1 MSQGPIPIDPR
12 LLGAVKRALGR
23 MPAVPYDLTQVKV
36 LDNFYSPV
44 DPYWDNVPE
53 GFVLT
58 PGEFSAIGRMEKLRQ
73 LSVVLSS
80 RDQTLDMGD
89 FSWLPRCKNLQHLD
103 LALTNFSDCALLLQL
118 PALKTV
124 RLPEREQLVHL
135 EALKTVCLPKGEQL
149 IPLEDLDALPQSV
162 KVRMD
167 LTPYPAVHETFK
179 TPPPP
184 KPKPEPSEKAKAIVA
199 EVKRRTAAPCWKLTL
214 QPEGTCGLLD
224 SKVGGLPYWD
234 PALPYPTDSQ
244 GNKMTLLAQLNFAQ
258 LGTEAPLPRAG
269 MLQFFI
275 GQDDEFGIDFDQPDR
290 QKNFRVVY
298 HPEPDPALTLEQIQ
312 ALELPTHVEADLCT
326 PVIREAAFTAE
337 KTVGYMGPGDCRFEA
352 LFREAVR
359 AVTGEDIGEKNE
371 YQYFDKA
378 DRDYFYDQLSAAGHR
393 LLGYPF
399 FTQYDPREPEGP
411 YDTLLFQLDSDMA
424 EDRKDLVLWGDCG
437 VGNFFIN
444 REDLLCRDF
453 SRILYN
459 WDCS

>member
-80 RDQTLDMGD
+80 RNQTLDMGD

-135 EALKTVCLPKGEQL
+135 EAL
-149 IPLEDLDALPQSV
+149 DALPQSV

-167 LTPYPAVHETFK
+167 LTPYPSVSETFK

-214 QPEGTCGLLD
+214 QPEGPCGLLD

-234 PALPYPTDSQ
+234 PALPYPVDSQ
-244 GNKMTLLAQLNFAQ
+244 GNQMTLLAQLNFAQ
-258 LGTEAPLPRAG
+258 LETEVPLPAQG
-269 MLQFFI
+269 LLQFFI
-275 GQDDEFGIDFDQPDR
+275 GQDDVFGIDFDQPDS
-290 QKNFRVVY
+290 QKDFRVVY
-298 HPEPDPALTLEQIQ
+298 HPEPDPALTLEQIR
-312 ALELPTHVEADLCT
+312 ALDLPIHVEADCCT
-326 PVIREAAFTAE
+326 PVFQEAVFTAE
-337 KTVGYMGPGDCRFEA
+337 KTVGYMGPEDGRFDA
-352 LFREAVR
+352 LFREVVR
-359 AVTGEDIGEKNE
+359 AVTGEDIGDKNE

-378 DRDYFYDQLSAAGHR
+378 DRDYFYDQLSTAGHR

-411 YDTLLFQLDSDMA
+411 YDTLLFQLDSDMI
-424 EDRKDLVLWGDCG
+424 DRKDLVLWGDCG

-444 REDLLCRDF
+444 REDLLRRDF

>member
-58 PGEFSAIGRMEKLRQ
+58 PGEFSAVGRMEKLRQ

-80 RDQTLDMGD
+80 RNQTLDMGD

-167 LTPYPAVHETFK
+167 LTPYPSVSETFK
-179 TPPPP
+179 TLPP
-184 KPKPEPSEKAKAIVA
+184 PKPEPSEKAKAIVA
-199 EVKRRTAAPCWKLTL
+199 EVKRRTETPCWKLTL
-214 QPEGTCGLLD
+214 HPEGSCGLLD

-234 PALPYPTDSQ
+234 PALPYPVDSQ
-244 GNKMTLLAQLNFAQ
+244 GNQMTLLAQLNFAQ
-258 LGTEAPLPRAG
+258 LGTEAPLPAQG
-269 MLQFFI
+269 LLQFFI
-275 GQDDEFGIDFDQPDR
+275 GQDDVFGIDFDQPDS
-290 QKNFRVVY
+290 QKDFRVVY
-298 HPEPDPALTLEQIQ
+298 HPEPDSALTLEQIQ

-359 AVTGEDIGEKNE
+359 AVTGEDIGDKNE

-378 DRDYFYDQLSAAGHR
+378 DRDYFYDQLSTAGHR

-444 REDLLCRDF
+444 REDLLRRDF

>member
-58 PGEFSAIGRMEKLRQ
+58 PGEFSTIGRMEKLRQ

-80 RDQTLDMGD
+80 RNQTLDMGD

-124 RLPEREQLVHL
+124 RLPGREQLAHL
-135 EALKTVCLPKGEQL
+135 EA
-149 IPLEDLDALPQSV
+149 LDALPQSV

-167 LTPYPAVHETFK
+167 LTPYPSVSETFK
-179 TPPPP
+179 TLPP
-184 KPKPEPSEKAKAIVA
+184 PKPEPSEKAKAIVA

-214 QPEGTCGLLD
+214 QPEGPCGLLD

-258 LGTEAPLPRAG
+258 LGTEDPLPRAG

-275 GQDDEFGIDFDQPDR
+275 GQDDGFGIDFDQPDR

-312 ALELPTHVEADLCT
+312 ALKLPTHVEADLCT

-359 AVTGEDIGEKNE
+359 AVTGEDIGDKNE
-371 YQYFDKA
+371 YQYFDGA
-378 DRDYFYDQLSAAGHR
+378 DRDYLYDQLSAAGHR

-411 YDTLLFQLDSDMA
+411 YDTLLFQLDSDMI
-424 EDRKDLVLWGDCG
+424 DRKDLVLWGDCG

-444 REDLLCRDF
+444 REDLLRRDF

>member
-1 MSQGPIPIDPR
+1 MLQTPIPMDPR

-103 LALTNFSDCALLLQL
+103 LAQTNLSDCALLFQL
-118 PALKTV
+118 PALKTA
-124 RLPEREQLVHL
+124 RLPKREQLIHV
-135 EALKTVCLPKGEQL
+135 EA
-149 IPLEDLDALPQSV
+149 LDALPQSV

-167 LTPYPAVHETFK
+167 LTPYPSAPETFK
-179 TPPPP
+179 APPPP
-184 KPKPEPSEKAKAIVA
+184 KPKPEPSGKARAIVD
-199 EVKRRTAAPCWKLTL
+199 EIKRRTAAPCWKLTL
-214 QPEGTCGLLD
+214 HPEGPCGLLD

-234 PALPYPTDSQ
+234 PGLPYPVDSQ
-244 GNKMTLLAQLNFAQ
+244 GNQMTLLAQLNFAQ
-258 LGTEAPLPRAG
+258 LGTEDPLPRAG
-269 MLQFFI
+269 VLQFFI
-275 GQDDEFGIDFDQPDR
+275 GQDDAFGIDYDQPDR

-298 HPEPDPALTLEQIQ
+298 HPELDPVLTLEQIQ

-337 KTVGYMGPGDCRFEA
+337 KTVGYMGPENSRFDA
-352 LFREAVR
+352 LFREAVQ
-359 AVTGEDIGEKNE
+359 AVTGEDIGDKHE
-371 YQYFDKA
+371 YQYFDGA
-378 DRDYFYDQLSAAGHR
+378 DRDYLYDQLSAAGHR

-424 EDRKDLVLWGDCG
+424 DDRHDLVLWGDCG

-444 REDLLCRDF
+444 REDLLRRDF

>member
-80 RDQTLDMGD
+80 RNQTLDMGD

-135 EALKTVCLPKGEQL
+135 EA
-149 IPLEDLDALPQSV
+149 LDALPQSV

-214 QPEGTCGLLD
+214 HPEGPRGLLD

-258 LGTEAPLPRAG
+258 LGTENPLPRAG

-275 GQDDEFGIDFDQPDR
+275 GQDDGFGIDFDQPDR

-312 ALELPTHVEADLCT
+312 VLKLPTHVEADLCT

-337 KTVGYMGPGDCRFEA
+337 KTVGYMGPGNCRFDA
-352 LFREAVR
+352 LFREVVR
-359 AVTGEDIGEKNE
+359 AVTGEDIGEQNA

-444 REDLLCRDF
+444 REDLLRRDF

>member
-80 RDQTLDMGD
+80 RNQTLDMGD
-89 FSWLPRCKNLQHLD
+89 FTWLPRCKNLQHLD

-167 LTPYPAVHETFK
+167 LTPYPSVSETFK

-199 EVKRRTAAPCWKLTL
+199 EVKRRTETPCWKLTL
-214 QPEGTCGLLD
+214 QPEGPCGLLD

-234 PALPYPTDSQ
+234 PALPYPVDSQ
-244 GNKMTLLAQLNFAQ
+244 GNQMTLLAQLNFAQ
-258 LGTEAPLPRAG
+258 LGTEAPLPAQG
-269 MLQFFI
+269 LLQFFI
-275 GQDDEFGIDFDQPDR
+275 GQDDVFGIDFDQPDR

-298 HPEPDPALTLEQIQ
+298 HPEPDPALTLEQIR
-312 ALELPTHVEADLCT
+312 ALDLPTHVEADCCT
-326 PVIREAAFTAE
+326 PVFQEAVFTAE
-337 KTVGYMGPGDCRFEA
+337 KTVGYMGPEDGRFDA
-352 LFREAVR
+352 LFREVVR
-359 AVTGEDIGEKNE
+359 AVTGEDIGDKNE

-378 DRDYFYDQLSAAGHR
+378 DRDYFYDQLSTAGHR

-399 FTQYDPREPEGP
+399 FTQYDPREPDSP
-411 YDTLLFQLDSDMA
+411 YDTLLFQLDSDMI
-424 EDRKDLVLWGDCG
+424 DRKDLVLWGDCG
-437 VGNFFIN
+437 VGNFVIN
-444 REDLLCRDF
+444 REDLLRRDF

>member
-58 PGEFSAIGRMEKLRQ
+58 PGEFSTIGRMEKLRQ

-80 RDQTLDMGD
+80 RNQTLDMGD

-124 RLPEREQLVHL
+124 RLPGREQLVHL
-135 EALKTVCLPKGEQL
+135 EA
-149 IPLEDLDALPQSV
+149 LDALPQSV

-258 LGTEAPLPRAG
+258 LGTEDPLPRAG

-275 GQDDEFGIDFDQPDR
+275 GQDDGFGIDFDQPDR

-352 LFREAVR
+352 LFRETVR
-359 AVTGEDIGEKNE
+359 AVTGEDIGDKNE

-399 FTQYDPREPEGP
+399 FTQYDPREPESPYVPAGLGYGGGP
-411 YDTLLFQLDSDMA
+411 EGPGPLGGLRRGELLHQPGGPAAPGLQPDFVQLGLQLNQ
-424 EDRKDLVLWGDCG
+424 RKTRGDAPTK
-437 VGNFFIN
+437 NK
-444 REDLLCRDF
+444 R
-453 SRILYN
+453 
-459 WDCS
+459 

>member
-44 DPYWDNVPE
+44 APYWDNVPE

-80 RDQTLDMGD
+80 RNQTLDMGD

-103 LALTNFSDCALLLQL
+103 LALTNFSDCAQLLQL

-124 RLPEREQLVHL
+124 RLPGREQLAHL
-135 EALKTVCLPKGEQL
+135 EA
-149 IPLEDLDALPQSV
+149 LDALPQSV

-167 LTPYPAVHETFK
+167 LTPYPSVSETFK

-199 EVKRRTAAPCWKLTL
+199 EVKRRTETPCWKLTL
-214 QPEGTCGLLD
+214 QPEGPCGLLD

-258 LGTEAPLPRAG
+258 LGTEAPLPAQG
-269 MLQFFI
+269 LLQFFI
-275 GQDDEFGIDFDQPDR
+275 GQDDVFGIDFDQPDR

-359 AVTGEDIGEKNE
+359 AVTGEDIGDKNE

-378 DRDYFYDQLSAAGHR
+378 DRDYFYDQLNNTGHR

-444 REDLLCRDF
+444 REDLLRRDF

>member
-80 RDQTLDMGD
+80 RNQTLDMGD

-124 RLPEREQLVHL
+124 RLPGREQLVHL
-135 EALKTVCLPKGEQL
+135 EA
-149 IPLEDLDALPQSV
+149 LDALPQSV

-167 LTPYPAVHETFK
+167 LTPYPSVSETFK

-214 QPEGTCGLLD
+214 QPEGPCGLLD

-359 AVTGEDIGEKNE
+359 AVTGEDIGDKNE

-378 DRDYFYDQLSAAGHR
+378 DRDYFYDQLSTAGHR

-444 REDLLCRDF
+444 REDLLRRDF

>member
-80 RDQTLDMGD
+80 RNQTLDMGD
-89 FSWLPRCKNLQHLD
+89 FSWLPQCKNLQHLD

-124 RLPEREQLVHL
+124 RLPGREQLVHL
-135 EALKTVCLPKGEQL
+135 EA
-149 IPLEDLDALPQSV
+149 LDALPQSV

-199 EVKRRTAAPCWKLTL
+199 EVKRRTETPCWKLTL
-214 QPEGTCGLLD
+214 QPEGPCGLLD

-275 GQDDEFGIDFDQPDR
+275 GQDDGFGIDFDQPDR
-290 QKNFRVVY
+290 QKDFRVVY
-298 HPEPDPALTLEQIQ
+298 HPEPDPALTLEQIR
-312 ALELPTHVEADLCT
+312 ALDLPTHVEADCCT
-326 PVIREAAFTAE
+326 PVFQEAVFTAE
-337 KTVGYMGPGDCRFEA
+337 KTVGYMGPEDGRFEA

-359 AVTGEDIGEKNE
+359 AVTGEDIGEQNA
-371 YQYFDKA
+371 YQYLGDA
-378 DRDYFYDQLSAAGHR
+378 DCRCLNDQLNNTGHR

-399 FTQYDPREPEGP
+399 FTQYDPREPDSP
-411 YDTLLFQLDSDMA
+411 YDTLLFQLDSDMI
-424 EDRKDLVLWGDCG
+424 DRKDLVLWGDCG

-444 REDLLCRDF
+444 REDLLRRDF

>member
-53 GFVLT
+53 GFVLI

-80 RDQTLDMGD
+80 RDQILDMGD
-89 FSWLPRCKNLQHLD
+89 FTWLPRCKNLQHLD

-135 EALKTVCLPKGEQL
+135 EAL
-149 IPLEDLDALPQSV
+149 DALPQSV

-167 LTPYPAVHETFK
+167 LTPYPSVSETFK
-179 TPPPP
+179 TPPP
-184 KPKPEPSEKAKAIVA
+184 PKPEPSEKAKAIVA

-214 QPEGTCGLLD
+214 QPEGPCGLLD

-258 LGTEAPLPRAG
+258 LGTEAPLPAQG
-269 MLQFFI
+269 LLQFFI
-275 GQDDEFGIDFDQPDR
+275 GQDDVFGIDFDQPDR

-312 ALELPTHVEADLCT
+312 TLKLPTHVEADLCT
-326 PVIREAAFTAE
+326 PVIREAAFIAE
-337 KTVGYMGPGDCRFEA
+337 KTMGYMGPGDCRFEA
-352 LFREAVR
+352 PFREAVR

-371 YQYFDKA
+371 YQYFDRA
-378 DRDYFYDQLSAAGHR
+378 DRDYFYDQLSTAGHR

-444 REDLLCRDF
+444 REDLLRRDF

>member
-58 PGEFSAIGRMEKLRQ
+58 PGDFSALGRMTRLRR
-73 LSVVLSS
+73 LTVVTALGAGP
-80 RDQTLDMGD
+80 LDMGD

-124 RLPEREQLVHL
+124 RLPGREQLAHL
-135 EALKTVCLPKGEQL
+135 EA
-149 IPLEDLDALPQSV
+149 LDALPQSV

-184 KPKPEPSEKAKAIVA
+184 KPKPEPSAKVKAIVA

-214 QPEGTCGLLD
+214 QPEGPCGLLD

-258 LGTEAPLPRAG
+258 LGTEDPLPRAG

-275 GQDDEFGIDFDQPDR
+275 GQDDVFGIDFDQPDS
-290 QKNFRVVY
+290 QKDFRVVY

-359 AVTGEDIGEKNE
+359 AVTGEDIGDKNE

-378 DRDYFYDQLSAAGHR
+378 DRDYFYDQLSTAGHR

-444 REDLLCRDF
+444 REDLLRRDF

>member
-80 RDQTLDMGD
+80 RNQTLDMGD
-89 FSWLPRCKNLQHLD
+89 FSWLPQCKNLQHLD

-124 RLPEREQLVHL
+124 RLPGREQLVHL
-135 EALKTVCLPKGEQL
+135 EA
-149 IPLEDLDALPQSV
+149 LDALPQSV

-214 QPEGTCGLLD
+214 HPEGPCGLLD

-258 LGTEAPLPRAG
+258 LGTEAPLPAQG
-269 MLQFFI
+269 LLQFFI
-275 GQDDEFGIDFDQPDR
+275 GQDDVFGIDFDQPDS
-290 QKNFRVVY
+290 QKDFRVVY
-298 HPEPDPALTLEQIQ
+298 HPEPDPALTLEQIR
-312 ALELPTHVEADLCT
+312 ALDLPTHVEADCCT
-326 PVIREAAFTAE
+326 PVFQEAVFTAE
-337 KTVGYMGPGDCRFEA
+337 KTVGYMGPEDGRFEA

-359 AVTGEDIGEKNE
+359 AVTGEDIGEQNA
-371 YQYFDKA
+371 YQYLGDA
-378 DRDYFYDQLSAAGHR
+378 DCRCLNDQLNNTGHR

-399 FTQYDPREPEGP
+399 FTQYDPREPDSP
-411 YDTLLFQLDSDMA
+411 YDTLLFQLDSDMI
-424 EDRKDLVLWGDCG
+424 DRKDLVLWGDCG

-444 REDLLCRDF
+444 REDLLRRDF

>member
-1 MSQGPIPIDPR
+1 MPQTPIPMDPR

-53 GFVLT
+53 CFAIVRGD
-58 PGEFSAIGRMEKLRQ
+58 FSAIGRMEKLRQ

-118 PALKTV
+118 PALKTL

-135 EALKTVCLPKGEQL
+135 EALETVCLPKGEQL
-149 IPLEDLDALPQSV
+149 IPLESLDALPQSV
-162 KVRMD
+162 KVRMG
-167 LTPYPAVHETFK
+167 LTPYPSAPETFK
-179 TPPPP
+179 APPPP
-184 KPKPEPSEKAKAIVA
+184 KPKPEPSEKARAIVD
-199 EVKRRTAAPCWKLTL
+199 EVKRRTAAPCWRLTL
-214 QPEGTCGLLD
+214 HPEGPCGLLD
-224 SKVGGLPYWD
+224 SKIGGLPYWD
-234 PALPYPTDSQ
+234 LDLPYPVDSQ
-244 GNKMTLLAQLNFAQ
+244 GNQMTLLAQLNFAQ
-258 LGTEAPLPRAG
+258 LGTGDPLPRAG

-275 GQDDEFGIDFDQPDR
+275 GQDDAFGIDYDEPDR

-312 ALELPTHVEADLCT
+312 SLELPTHVEADLCT

-337 KTVGYMGPGDCRFEA
+337 KTVGYMGPGDCRFDA
-352 LFREAVR
+352 LFREVVQ
-359 AVTGEDIGEKNE
+359 AVTGEDIGDRHE
-371 YQYFDKA
+371 YQYFDGA
-378 DRDYFYDQLSAAGHR
+378 DRDYLYDQLSAAGHR
-393 LLGYPF
+393 LLGYPS

-424 EDRKDLVLWGDCG
+424 DDRSDLVLWGDCG

-444 REDLLCRDF
+444 GEDLLRRDF

>member
-44 DPYWDNVPE
+44 APYWDNVPE
-53 GFVLT
+53 GFVLI

-80 RDQTLDMGD
+80 RDQILDMGD
-89 FSWLPRCKNLQHLD
+89 FTWLPRCKNLQHLD

-124 RLPEREQLVHL
+124 RLPGREQLVHL
-135 EALKTVCLPKGEQL
+135 EA
-149 IPLEDLDALPQSV
+149 LDALPQSV

-167 LTPYPAVHETFK
+167 LTPYPSVSETFK

-214 QPEGTCGLLD
+214 QPEGPCGLLD

-234 PALPYPTDSQ
+234 PALPYPVDSQ
-244 GNKMTLLAQLNFAQ
+244 GNQMTLLAQLNFAQ
-258 LGTEAPLPRAG
+258 LGTEAPLPAQG
-269 MLQFFI
+269 LLQFFI
-275 GQDDEFGIDFDQPDR
+275 GQDDVFGIDFDQPDS
-290 QKNFRVVY
+290 QKDFRVVY

-312 ALELPTHVEADLCT
+312 ALDLPTHVEADCCT
-326 PVIREAAFTAE
+326 PVFQEAVFTAE
-337 KTVGYMGPGDCRFEA
+337 KTVGYMGPEDGRFDA
-352 LFREAVR
+352 LFREVVR
-359 AVTGEDIGEKNE
+359 AVTGEDIGEQNA
-371 YQYFDKA
+371 YQYLGDA
-378 DRDYFYDQLSAAGHR
+378 DCRCLNDQLNNTGHR

-399 FTQYDPREPEGP
+399 FTQYDPREPDSP
-411 YDTLLFQLDSDMA
+411 YDTLLFQLDSDMI
-424 EDRKDLVLWGDCG
+424 DRKDLVLWGDCG

-444 REDLLCRDF
+444 REDLLRRDF

>member
-80 RDQTLDMGD
+80 RNQTLDMGD
-89 FSWLPRCKNLQHLD
+89 FSWLPQCKNLQHLD

-124 RLPEREQLVHL
+124 RLPGREQLVHL
-135 EALKTVCLPKGEQL
+135 EA
-149 IPLEDLDALPQSV
+149 LDALPQSV

-214 QPEGTCGLLD
+214 HPEGPCGLLD

-258 LGTEAPLPRAG
+258 LGTEAPLPAQG
-269 MLQFFI
+269 LLQFFI
-275 GQDDEFGIDFDQPDR
+275 GQDDVFGIDFDQPDS
-290 QKNFRVVY
+290 QKDFRVVY

-326 PVIREAAFTAE
+326 PVIREAAFIAE

-359 AVTGEDIGEKNE
+359 AVTGEDIGDKNE

-378 DRDYFYDQLSAAGHR
+378 DRDYFYDQLSTAGHR

-444 REDLLCRDF
+444 REDLLRRDF

>member
-1 MSQGPIPIDPR
+1 MSQGPISIDPR

-80 RDQTLDMGD
+80 RNQTLDMGD
-89 FSWLPRCKNLQHLD
+89 FTWLSRCKNLQHLD

-124 RLPEREQLVHL
+124 RLPEREQLAHL
-135 EALKTVCLPKGEQL
+135 EA
-149 IPLEDLDALPQSV
+149 LDALPQSV

-214 QPEGTCGLLD
+214 QPEGPCGLLD

-258 LGTEAPLPRAG
+258 LGTEDPLPAQG
-269 MLQFFI
+269 LLQFFI
-275 GQDDEFGIDFDQPDR
+275 GQDDVFGIDFDQPDS
-290 QKNFRVVY
+290 QKDFRVVY

-359 AVTGEDIGEKNE
+359 AVTGEDIGDKNE

-411 YDTLLFQLDSDMA
+411 YDTLLFQLDSDMI
-424 EDRKDLVLWGDCG
+424 DRKDLVLWGDCG

-444 REDLLCRDF
+444 REDLLRRDF
-453 SRILYN
+453 RRVLYN
-459 WDCS
+459 WDCC

>member
-1 MSQGPIPIDPR
+1 MFQDPIPMDPR
-12 LLGAVKRALGR
+12 LLGAVKRALRR
-23 MPAVPYDLTQVKV
+23 MPAVPYDLMQVKA

-58 PGEFSAIGRMEKLRQ
+58 PGDFSALGRMTRLRR
-73 LSVVLSS
+73 LTVVTALGAGP
-80 RDQTLDMGD
+80 LDMGD

-124 RLPEREQLVHL
+124 RLPGREQLVHL
-135 EALKTVCLPKGEQL
+135 EAL
-149 IPLEDLDALPQSV
+149 DALPQWV

-167 LTPYPAVHETFK
+167 LTPFPSAPEAFK
-179 TPPPP
+179 APPPP

-199 EVKRRTAAPCWKLTL
+199 AVKRRTAAPCWKLTL
-214 QPEGTCGLLD
+214 HPEGPRGLLD

-234 PALPYPTDSQ
+234 PALPYPVDSQ
-244 GNKMTLLAQLNFAQ
+244 GNQMSLLAQLNFAQ
-258 LGTEAPLPRAG
+258 LGTEDPLPRAG

-275 GQDDEFGIDFDQPDR
+275 GQDDGFGIDFDQPDR

-298 HPEPDPALTLEQIQ
+298 HSDPDPALTLDQIQ
-312 ALELPTHVEADLCT
+312 ALDLPTHVEADLCT

-337 KTVGYMGPGDCRFEA
+337 KTVGYMGPGNCRFDA
-352 LFREAVR
+352 LFREVVR
-359 AVTGEDIGEKNE
+359 AVTGEDIGEQNA

-399 FTQYDPREPEGP
+399 FTQYDPREPDSP
-411 YDTLLFQLDSDMA
+411 YDTLLFQLDSDMT

-444 REDLLCRDF
+444 REDLLRRDF

-459 WDCS
+459 WDCG

>member
-58 PGEFSAIGRMEKLRQ
+58 PGEFSAVGRMEKLRQ

-80 RDQTLDMGD
+80 SNQTLDMGD

-124 RLPEREQLVHL
+124 RLPGREQLVHL
-135 EALKTVCLPKGEQL
+135 EA
-149 IPLEDLDALPQSV
+149 LDALPQSV

-167 LTPYPAVHETFK
+167 LTPYPTVHETFK

-214 QPEGTCGLLD
+214 QPEGPCGLLD

-258 LGTEAPLPRAG
+258 LGTEAPLPAQG
-269 MLQFFI
+269 LLQFFI
-275 GQDDEFGIDFDQPDR
+275 GQDDVFGIDFDQPDR

-298 HPEPDPALTLEQIQ
+298 HPEPDSALTLEQIQ
-312 ALELPTHVEADLCT
+312 ALKLPTHVEADLCT

-352 LFREAVR
+352 LFRETVR
-359 AVTGEDIGEKNE
+359 AVTGEDIGGKNE

-459 WDCS
+459 WDCC

>member
-80 RDQTLDMGD
+80 RNQTLDMGD

-124 RLPEREQLVHL
+124 RLPGREQLVHW
-135 EALKTVCLPKGEQL
+135 EA
-149 IPLEDLDALPQSV
+149 LDALPQSV

-167 LTPYPAVHETFK
+167 LTSYPSVSETFK

-214 QPEGTCGLLD
+214 QPEGPCGLLD

-258 LGTEAPLPRAG
+258 LGTEEPLPRAG

-275 GQDDEFGIDFDQPDR
+275 GQDDGFGIDFDQPDR

-298 HPEPDPALTLEQIQ
+298 HPEPNPALTLEQIR
-312 ALELPTHVEADLCT
+312 ALDLPTHVEADLCT

-411 YDTLLFQLDSDMA
+411 YDTLLFQLDSDMI
-424 EDRKDLVLWGDCG
+424 DRKDLVLWGDCG

>member
-80 RDQTLDMGD
+80 RNQTLDMGD

-124 RLPEREQLVHL
+124 RLPGREQLVHW
-135 EALKTVCLPKGEQL
+135 EA
-149 IPLEDLDALPQSV
+149 LDALPQSV

-167 LTPYPAVHETFK
+167 LTSYPSVSETFK

-214 QPEGTCGLLD
+214 QPEGPCGLLD

-258 LGTEAPLPRAG
+258 LGTEDPLPRAG

-275 GQDDEFGIDFDQPDR
+275 GQDDVFGIDFDQPDR

-326 PVIREAAFTAE
+326 PVIREAAFIAE

-378 DRDYFYDQLSAAGHR
+378 DRDYFYDQLSTAGHR

>member
-53 GFVLT
+53 GFVLI

-80 RDQTLDMGD
+80 RNQTLDMGD

-103 LALTNFSDCALLLQL
+103 LALTNFSDCAQLLQL

-124 RLPEREQLVHL
+124 RLPEREQLAHL
-135 EALKTVCLPKGEQL
+135 EA
-149 IPLEDLDALPQSV
+149 LDALPQSV

-167 LTPYPAVHETFK
+167 LTPYPSVSETFK

-214 QPEGTCGLLD
+214 QPEGPCGLLD

-258 LGTEAPLPRAG
+258 LGTEDPLPAQG
-269 MLQFFI
+269 LLQFFI
-275 GQDDEFGIDFDQPDR
+275 GQDDVFGIDFDQPDS
-290 QKNFRVVY
+290 QKDFRVVY

-359 AVTGEDIGEKNE
+359 AVTGEDIGEKNA

-459 WDCS
+459 WDCC

>member
-53 GFVLT
+53 GFVLI

-80 RDQTLDMGD
+80 RDQILDMGD
-89 FSWLPRCKNLQHLD
+89 FTWLPRCKNLQHLD
-103 LALTNFSDCALLLQL
+103 LALTNFSDCAQLLQL

-124 RLPEREQLVHL
+124 RLPEREQLAHL
-135 EALKTVCLPKGEQL
+135 EA
-149 IPLEDLDALPQSV
+149 LDALPQSV

-167 LTPYPAVHETFK
+167 LTPYPSVSETFK

-214 QPEGTCGLLD
+214 HPEGPCGLLD

-244 GNKMTLLAQLNFAQ
+244 GNKTTLLAQLNFAQ
-258 LGTEAPLPRAG
+258 LGTEDPLPRAG
-269 MLQFFI
+269 ILQFFI
-275 GQDDEFGIDFDQPDR
+275 GQDDGFGIDFDQPDR

-298 HPEPDPALTLEQIQ
+298 HPEPDSALTLEQIQ
-312 ALELPTHVEADLCT
+312 ALKLPTHVEADLCT

-352 LFREAVR
+352 PFREAVR
-359 AVTGEDIGEKNE
+359 AVTREDIGDKNE

-378 DRDYFYDQLSAAGHR
+378 DRDYFYDQLNNTGHR

-399 FTQYDPREPEGP
+399 FTQYDPREPDSP
-411 YDTLLFQLDSDMA
+411 YDTLLFQLDSDMI
-424 EDRKDLVLWGDCG
+424 DRKDLVLWGDCG

-444 REDLLCRDF
+444 REDLLRRDF

>member
-124 RLPEREQLVHL
+124 RLPGREQLVHL
-135 EALKTVCLPKGEQL
+135 EA
-149 IPLEDLDALPQSV
+149 LDALPQSV

-167 LTPYPAVHETFK
+167 LTPYPSAPETFK

-184 KPKPEPSEKAKAIVA
+184 KPKPEPSAKVKAIVA
-199 EVKRRTAAPCWKLTL
+199 EVKRRTETPCWKLTL
-214 QPEGTCGLLD
+214 QPEGPCGLLD

-258 LGTEAPLPRAG
+258 LGTEAPLPAQG
-269 MLQFFI
+269 LLQFFI
-275 GQDDEFGIDFDQPDR
+275 GQDDVFGIDFDQPDS
-290 QKNFRVVY
+290 QKDFRVVY

-312 ALELPTHVEADLCT
+312 ALDLPTHVEADCCT
-326 PVIREAAFTAE
+326 PVFQEAVFTAE
-337 KTVGYMGPGDCRFEA
+337 KTVGYMGPEDGRFDA
-352 LFREAVR
+352 LFREVVR
-359 AVTGEDIGEKNE
+359 AVTGEDIGEQNA
-371 YQYFDKA
+371 YQYLGDA
-378 DRDYFYDQLSAAGHR
+378 DCRCLNDQLNNTGHR

-399 FTQYDPREPEGP
+399 FTQYDPREPDSP

-444 REDLLCRDF
+444 REDLLRRDF

>member
-80 RDQTLDMGD
+80 RNQTLDMGD

-124 RLPEREQLVHL
+124 RLPGREQLAHL
-135 EALKTVCLPKGEQL
+135 EA
-149 IPLEDLDALPQSV
+149 LDALPQSV

-167 LTPYPAVHETFK
+167 LTPYPSVSETFK
-179 TPPPP
+179 TPPP
-184 KPKPEPSEKAKAIVA
+184 PKPEPSEKAKAIVA
-199 EVKRRTAAPCWKLTL
+199 EVKRRTETPCWKLTL
-214 QPEGTCGLLD
+214 QPEGPCGLLD

-258 LGTEAPLPRAG
+258 LGTENPLPRAG

-275 GQDDEFGIDFDQPDR
+275 GQDDGFGIDFDQPDR

-359 AVTGEDIGEKNE
+359 AVTGEDIGDKNE

-378 DRDYFYDQLSAAGHR
+378 DRDYFYDQLSTAGHR

-424 EDRKDLVLWGDCG
+424 EDRKDLVLWGTAAWGTSSSTGRTCCAG
-437 VGNFFIN
+437 TSAGFCTTGTAVKSTKNK
-444 REDLLCRDF
+444 R
-453 SRILYN
+453 
-459 WDCS
+459 

>member
-80 RDQTLDMGD
+80 RNQTLDMGD
-89 FSWLPRCKNLQHLD
+89 FSWLPRCKNIQHLD

-135 EALKTVCLPKGEQL
+135 EAL
-149 IPLEDLDALPQSV
+149 DALPQSV

-184 KPKPEPSEKAKAIVA
+184 KPKPEPSAKVKAIVA
-199 EVKRRTAAPCWKLTL
+199 EVKRRTETPCWKLTL
-214 QPEGTCGLLD
+214 QPEGPCGLLD
-224 SKVGGLPYWD
+224 SKVGGMPYWD

-258 LGTEAPLPRAG
+258 LGTEDPLPRAG

-275 GQDDEFGIDFDQPDR
+275 GQDDGFGIDFDQPDR

-298 HPEPDPALTLEQIQ
+298 HPEPDPALTLEQIR
-312 ALELPTHVEADLCT
+312 ALDLPTHVEADCCT
-326 PVIREAAFTAE
+326 PVFQEAVFTAE

-352 LFREAVR
+352 LFREVVR
-359 AVTGEDIGEKNE
+359 AVTGEDIGEQNA
-371 YQYFDKA
+371 YQYLGDA
-378 DRDYFYDQLSAAGHR
+378 DCRCLNDQLNNTGHR

-444 REDLLCRDF
+444 REDLLRRDF

>member
-80 RDQTLDMGD
+80 RNQTLDMGD

-124 RLPEREQLVHL
+124 RLPEREQLAHL
-135 EALKTVCLPKGEQL
+135 EA
-149 IPLEDLDALPQSV
+149 LDALPQSV

-167 LTPYPAVHETFK
+167 LTPYPSVSETFK

-214 QPEGTCGLLD
+214 QPEGPCGLLD

-258 LGTEAPLPRAG
+258 LGTEAPLPAQG
-269 MLQFFI
+269 LLQFFI
-275 GQDDEFGIDFDQPDR
+275 GQDDVFGIDFDQPDR

-298 HPEPDPALTLEQIQ
+298 HPEPNPAVTLEQIR
-312 ALELPTHVEADLCT
+312 ALDLPTHVEADLCT
-326 PVIREAAFTAE
+326 PVIREAAFIAE

-359 AVTGEDIGEKNE
+359 AITGEDIGDKNE

-378 DRDYFYDQLSAAGHR
+378 DRDYFYDQLSTAGHR

-444 REDLLCRDF
+444 REDLLRRDF

>member
-1 MSQGPIPIDPR
+1 
-12 LLGAVKRALGR
+12 
-23 MPAVPYDLTQVKV
+23 
-36 LDNFYSPV
+36 
-44 DPYWDNVPE
+44 
-53 GFVLT
+53 
-58 PGEFSAIGRMEKLRQ
+58 
-73 LSVVLSS
+73 
-80 RDQTLDMGD
+80 MGD

-124 RLPEREQLVHL
+124 RLPGREQLAHL
-135 EALKTVCLPKGEQL
+135 EA
-149 IPLEDLDALPQSV
+149 LDALPQSV

-167 LTPYPAVHETFK
+167 LTPYPSVSETFK

-199 EVKRRTAAPCWKLTL
+199 EVKRRTETPCWKLTFH
-214 QPEGTCGLLD
+214 PEGPCGLLD

-258 LGTEAPLPRAG
+258 LGTEDPLPRAG

-275 GQDDEFGIDFDQPDR
+275 GQDDGFGIDFDQPDR

-337 KTVGYMGPGDCRFEA
+337 KTVGYMGPGDGRFEA

-359 AVTGEDIGEKNE
+359 AVTGEDIGDKNE

-444 REDLLCRDF
+444 REDLLRRDF

>member
-89 FSWLPRCKNLQHLD
+89 FTWLPRCKNLQHLD

-124 RLPEREQLVHL
+124 RLPEREQLAHL
-135 EALKTVCLPKGEQL
+135 EA
-149 IPLEDLDALPQSV
+149 LDALPQSV
-162 KVRMD
+162 KVRID
-167 LTPYPAVHETFK
+167 LTPYPSAPETFK

-214 QPEGTCGLLD
+214 QPEGLCGLLD
-224 SKVGGLPYWD
+224 SKVGG
-234 PALPYPTDSQ
+234 LPYPTDSQ

-258 LGTEAPLPRAG
+258 LGTEDPLPRAG

-275 GQDDEFGIDFDQPDR
+275 GQDDGFGIDFDQPDR

-359 AVTGEDIGEKNE
+359 AVTGEDIGDKNE

-378 DRDYFYDQLSAAGHR
+378 DRDYFYDQLSTAGHR

-399 FTQYDPREPEGP
+399 FTQYDPREPDSP
-411 YDTLLFQLDSDMA
+411 YDTLLFQLDSDMI
-424 EDRKDLVLWGDCG
+424 DRKDLVLWGDCG

-444 REDLLCRDF
+444 REDLLRRDF

>member
-1 MSQGPIPIDPR
+1 M
-12 LLGAVKRALGR
+12 LKRALGR

-53 GFVLT
+53 CFAIVRGD
-58 PGEFSAIGRMEKLRQ
+58 FSAIGRMEKLRQ

-118 PALKTV
+118 PALKTL

-135 EALKTVCLPKGEQL
+135 EALETVCLPKGEQL
-149 IPLEDLDALPQSV
+149 IPLEALDALPQSV
-162 KVRMD
+162 KVRMG
-167 LTPYPAVHETFK
+167 LTPYPSAPETFK
-179 TPPPP
+179 APPPP
-184 KPKPEPSEKAKAIVA
+184 KPKPEPSGKARAIVD
-199 EVKRRTAAPCWKLTL
+199 EVKRRTAAPCWRLTL
-214 QPEGTCGLLD
+214 HPEGPCGLLD

-234 PALPYPTDSQ
+234 PALPYPVDSQ
-244 GNKMTLLAQLNFAQ
+244 GNQMTLLAQLNFAQ
-258 LGTEAPLPRAG
+258 LETEGPLPRAG

-275 GQDDEFGIDFDQPDR
+275 GQDDAFGIDYDEPDR

-337 KTVGYMGPGDCRFEA
+337 KTVGYMGPGDCRFDA

-359 AVTGEDIGEKNE
+359 AVTGEDIGDKHE
-371 YQYFDKA
+371 YQYFDGA
-378 DRDYFYDQLSAAGHR
+378 DRDYLYDQLSAAGHR
-393 LLGYPF
+393 LLGYPS

-424 EDRKDLVLWGDCG
+424 DDRHDLVLWGDCG

-444 REDLLCRDF
+444 REDLLRRDF

>member
-80 RDQTLDMGD
+80 RNQTLDMGD

-124 RLPEREQLVHL
+124 RLPEREQLAHL
-135 EALKTVCLPKGEQL
+135 EA
-149 IPLEDLDALPQSV
+149 LDALPQSV
-162 KVRMD
+162 KVRID
-167 LTPYPAVHETFK
+167 LTPYPSAPETFK

-184 KPKPEPSEKAKAIVA
+184 KPKPEPSAKVKAIVA

-214 QPEGTCGLLD
+214 HPEGPCGLLD

-234 PALPYPTDSQ
+234 PALPYPVDSQ
-244 GNKMTLLAQLNFAQ
+244 GNQMTLLAQLNFAQ
-258 LGTEAPLPRAG
+258 LGTEAPLPAQG
-269 MLQFFI
+269 LLQFFI
-275 GQDDEFGIDFDQPDR
+275 GQDDVFGIDFDQPDS
-290 QKNFRVVY
+290 QKDFRVVY
-298 HPEPDPALTLEQIQ
+298 HPEPDPALTLEQIR
-312 ALELPTHVEADLCT
+312 ALDLPTHVEADCCT
-326 PVIREAAFTAE
+326 PVFQEAVFTAE
-337 KTVGYMGPGDCRFEA
+337 KTVGYMGPEDGRFDA
-352 LFREAVR
+352 LFREVVR
-359 AVTGEDIGEKNE
+359 AVTGEDIGEQNA
-371 YQYFDKA
+371 YQYLGDA
-378 DRDYFYDQLSAAGHR
+378 DCRCLNDQLNNTGHR

-411 YDTLLFQLDSDMA
+411 YDTLLFQLDSDMI
-424 EDRKDLVLWGDCG
+424 DRKDLVLWGDCG

-444 REDLLCRDF
+444 REDLLRRDF

>member
-80 RDQTLDMGD
+80 RNQTLDMGD

-124 RLPEREQLVHL
+124 RLPGREQLVHW
-135 EALKTVCLPKGEQL
+135 EA
-149 IPLEDLDALPQSV
+149 LDALPQSV

-167 LTPYPAVHETFK
+167 LTSYPSVSETFK

-214 QPEGTCGLLD
+214 QPEGPCGLLD

-258 LGTEAPLPRAG
+258 LGTEAPLPAQG

-275 GQDDEFGIDFDQPDR
+275 GQDDVFGIDFDQPDS
-290 QKNFRVVY
+290 QKDFRVVY

-326 PVIREAAFTAE
+326 PVIREAAFIAE

-411 YDTLLFQLDSDMA
+411 YDTLLFQLDSDMI
-424 EDRKDLVLWGDCG
+424 DRKDLVLWGDCG

>member
-1 MSQGPIPIDPR
+1 MLQTPIPMDPR
-12 LLGAVKRALGR
+12 LLGAVKRALGQ

-58 PGEFSAIGRMEKLRQ
+58 HGEFSAIGRMEKLRQ

-103 LALTNFSDCALLLQL
+103 LAQTNFSDCALLLQL
-118 PALKTV
+118 PALKTA
-124 RLPEREQLVHL
+124 RLPKREQLIHV
-135 EALKTVCLPKGEQL
+135 EA
-149 IPLEDLDALPQSV
+149 LDALPQGV

-167 LTPYPAVHETFK
+167 LTPYPSAPETFK
-179 TPPPP
+179 APPPP
-184 KPKPEPSEKAKAIVA
+184 KPKPEPSGKARAIVD
-199 EVKRRTAAPCWKLTL
+199 EIKRRTAAPCWKLTL
-214 QPEGTCGLLD
+214 HPEGPCGLLD

-234 PALPYPTDSQ
+234 PGLPYPVDSQ
-244 GNKMTLLAQLNFAQ
+244 GNQMTLLAQLNFAQ
-258 LGTEAPLPRAG
+258 LGTEDPLPRAG
-269 MLQFFI
+269 VLQFFI
-275 GQDDEFGIDFDQPDR
+275 GQDDGFGIDYDEPDR

-337 KTVGYMGPGDCRFEA
+337 KTVGYMGPENSRFDA
-352 LFREAVR
+352 LFREAVQ
-359 AVTGEDIGEKNE
+359 AVTGEDIGDKHE
-371 YQYFDKA
+371 YQYFDGA
-378 DRDYFYDQLSAAGHR
+378 DRDYLYDQLSAAGHR

-399 FTQYDPREPEGP
+399 FTQYDPREPDSP

-424 EDRKDLVLWGDCG
+424 DDRKDLVLWGDCG

-444 REDLLCRDF
+444 GEDLLRRDF
-453 SRILYN
+453 SRVLYN

>member
-12 LLGAVKRALGR
+12 LLGAVKRTLGR

-58 PGEFSAIGRMEKLRQ
+58 PGEFSAVGRMEKLRQ

-80 RDQTLDMGD
+80 SNQTLDMGD

-124 RLPEREQLVHL
+124 RLPRREQLVHL
-135 EALKTVCLPKGEQL
+135 EA
-149 IPLEDLDALPQSV
+149 LDALPQSV

-214 QPEGTCGLLD
+214 QPEGPCGLLD

-258 LGTEAPLPRAG
+258 LGTEAPLPAQG
-269 MLQFFI
+269 LLQFFI
-275 GQDDEFGIDFDQPDR
+275 GQDDVFGIDFDQPDS
-290 QKNFRVVY
+290 QKDFRVVY

-326 PVIREAAFTAE
+326 PVIREAAFIAE

-359 AVTGEDIGEKNE
+359 AVTGEDIGDKNE

-459 WDCS
+459 WDCC

>member
-1 MSQGPIPIDPR
+1 MSQGPIPIDLR

-124 RLPEREQLVHL
+124 RLPGR
-135 EALKTVCLPKGEQL
+135 EQL

-167 LTPYPAVHETFK
+167 LPPYPSAPETFK

-184 KPKPEPSEKAKAIVA
+184 KPKPEPSAKVKAIVA
-199 EVKRRTAAPCWKLTL
+199 EVKRRTETPCWKLTL
-214 QPEGTCGLLD
+214 QPEGPCGLLD

-258 LGTEAPLPRAG
+258 LGTEAPLPAQG
-269 MLQFFI
+269 LLQFFI
-275 GQDDEFGIDFDQPDR
+275 GQDDVFGIDFDQPDS
-290 QKNFRVVY
+290 QKDFRVVY
-298 HPEPDPALTLEQIQ
+298 HPEPDPALTLEQIR
-312 ALELPTHVEADLCT
+312 ALDLPIHVEADCCT
-326 PVIREAAFTAE
+326 PVFQEAVFTAE
-337 KTVGYMGPGDCRFEA
+337 KTVGYMGPEDGRFDA
-352 LFREAVR
+352 LFREVVR
-359 AVTGEDIGEKNE
+359 AVTGEDIGDKNE

-444 REDLLCRDF
+444 REDLLRRDF

>member
-53 GFVLT
+53 GFVLI

-80 RDQTLDMGD
+80 RNQTLDMGD

-124 RLPEREQLVHL
+124 RLPGREQLAHL
-135 EALKTVCLPKGEQL
+135 EA
-149 IPLEDLDALPQSV
+149 LDALPQSV

-167 LTPYPAVHETFK
+167 LTPYPSVSETFK

-214 QPEGTCGLLD
+214 QPEGPCGLLD

-258 LGTEAPLPRAG
+258 LGTEDPLPAQG
-269 MLQFFI
+269 LLQFFI
-275 GQDDEFGIDFDQPDR
+275 GQDDVFGIDFDQPDS
-290 QKNFRVVY
+290 QKDFRVVY

-359 AVTGEDIGEKNE
+359 AVTGEDIGDKNE

-411 YDTLLFQLDSDMA
+411 YDTLLFQLDSDMI
-424 EDRKDLVLWGDCG
+424 DRKDLVLWGDCG

-444 REDLLCRDF
+444 REDLLRRDF

>member
-80 RDQTLDMGD
+80 RNQTLDMGD

-124 RLPEREQLVHL
+124 RLPGREQLVHW
-135 EALKTVCLPKGEQL
+135 EA
-149 IPLEDLDALPQSV
+149 LDALPQSV

-167 LTPYPAVHETFK
+167 LTSYPSVSETFK

-214 QPEGTCGLLD
+214 QPEGPCGLLD

-258 LGTEAPLPRAG
+258 LGTEEPLPRAG

-275 GQDDEFGIDFDQPDR
+275 GQDDVFGIDFDQPDS
-290 QKNFRVVY
+290 QKDFRVVY

-326 PVIREAAFTAE
+326 PVIREAAFIAE

>member
-80 RDQTLDMGD
+80 RNQTLDMGD

-124 RLPEREQLVHL
+124 RLPGREQLVHL
-135 EALKTVCLPKGEQL
+135 EA
-149 IPLEDLDALPQSV
+149 LDALPQSV

-167 LTPYPAVHETFK
+167 LTPYPSVSETFK

-214 QPEGTCGLLD
+214 QPEGPCGLLD

-258 LGTEAPLPRAG
+258 LETEDPLPRAG

-275 GQDDEFGIDFDQPDR
+275 GQDDVFGMDFDEPDR
-290 QKNFRVVY
+290 QKDFRVVY
-298 HPEPDPALTLEQIQ
+298 HPEPDPALTLEQIR
-312 ALELPTHVEADLCT
+312 ALDLPTHVEADCCT
-326 PVIREAAFTAE
+326 PVFQEAVFTAE
-337 KTVGYMGPGDCRFEA
+337 KTVGYMGPEDGRFDA
-352 LFREAVR
+352 LFREVVR
-359 AVTGEDIGEKNE
+359 AVTGEDIGEQNA
-371 YQYFDKA
+371 YQYLGDA
-378 DRDYFYDQLSAAGHR
+378 DCRCLNDQLNNTGHR

-399 FTQYDPREPEGP
+399 FTQYDPREPDSP
-411 YDTLLFQLDSDMA
+411 YDTLLFQLDSDMI
-424 EDRKDLVLWGDCG
+424 DRKDLVLWGDCG

-444 REDLLCRDF
+444 REDLLRRDF